1 MEAAMSWM
9 MQAVRQ
15 DGTLELPTAAV
26 AAFDALA
33 GAAATVGSPPTSVR
47 IGGVAF
53 CKLTGFHTAPQERL
67 SRRDVK
73 RAADAASPE
82 RAKALG
88 NCYGD
93 VDYTAAADFLR
104 ICARHDLAIQAVR

>member
-1 MEAAMSWM
+1 MSWM

-15 DGTLELPTAAV
+15 DGSMELPSEAV
-26 AAFDALA
+26 AAF
-33 GAAATVGSPPTSVR
+33 AAMVGSPTGSGSPPTSVR
-47 IGGVAF
+47 LAGSAF
-53 CKLTGFHTAPQERL
+53 CKLTGFHTEPQERL

-88 NCYGD
+88 VCYGD
-93 VDYTAAADFLR
+93 FDYTAAAEFLR
-104 ICARHDLAIQAVR
+104 ICAAHDLAILAVR